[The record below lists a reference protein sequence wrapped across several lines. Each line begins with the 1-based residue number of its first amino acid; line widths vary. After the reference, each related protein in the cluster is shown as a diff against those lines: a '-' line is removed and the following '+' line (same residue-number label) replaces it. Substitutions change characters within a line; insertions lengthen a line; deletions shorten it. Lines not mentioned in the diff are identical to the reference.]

1 MNKKIILFVVF
12 SFVMLSCNNVAHS
25 DKEQQNKAETS
36 DVYGVM
42 SVIESKIEEVT
53 IQVDNNFNKLLEE
66 RTKIKEAEKLIAA
79 FTEGSAEY
87 IMAKNDLKEATK
99 AQQEVLKRI
108 NNKYSEYLG
117 YNLSVYSTDEVA
129 KSACDLIKAVIREE
143 MLKEYANSEY

>member
-1 MNKKIILFVVF
+1 
-12 SFVMLSCNNVAHS
+12 
-25 DKEQQNKAETS
+25 
-36 DVYGVM
+36 
-42 SVIESKIEEVT
+42 
-53 IQVDNNFNKLLEE
+53 
-66 RTKIKEAEKLIAA
+66 
-79 FTEGSAEY
+79 
-87 IMAKNDLKEATK
+87 MAKNDLKEATK